1 MSIKYITE
9 NERDLQWGLSV
20 CSAGFQSVLPGES
33 YPPRRHGVTYLF
45 NPSLGRVLH
54 EYQLIYVVKGRGTLT
69 TTHGGT
75 HTIEAGTMFLLFP
88 GEWHS
93 YHPTPDTGWDEYWIG
108 FKGPNIDNRVAA
120 GFLSPQHPVF
130 RVGVLQAAVA
140 LYRDAIAAASRE
152 EAYFQL
158 LLCGIVNHLLG
169 LMFVTSVNLD
179 YDRDSEVPEL
189 IRRSRVYMQNNIETP
204 ISMPD
209 VATAMG
215 VSYSTFRRLFKRYT
229 GVAPSHYFTS
239 LRLHRA
245 KQLLLT
251 TDDSIK
257 EISFRLQFENPE
269 YFATLFKRHTG
280 QRPTDFRHQAA
291 ASGNDGTHTTTPQQ
305 T

>member
-20 CSAGFQSVLPGES
+20 CSAGFQSVHPGES
-33 YPPRRHGVTYLF
+33 YPPRRHGVTYFF
-45 NPSLGRVLH
+45 NPSSGRVLQ
-54 EYQLIYVVKGRGTLT
+54 EYQLLYIVKGRGTLRT
-69 TTHGGT
+69 AHGGT

-88 GEWHS
+88 GEWHT
-93 YHPTPDTGWDEYWIG
+93 YQPDPATGWDEYWIG

-120 GFLSPQHPVF
+120 GFLTPEQPIF
-130 RVGVLQAAVA
+130 RVGILQGAVS
-140 LYRDAIAAASRE
+140 LFQEAISAASRE

-179 YDRDSEVPEL
+179 YDRDRDVPAL
-189 IRRSRVYMQNNIETP
+189 IRRSREYMQNNIEMP

-209 VATAMG
+209 VAAAMG

-229 GVAPSHYFTS
+229 GVAPSQYFTS

-245 KQLLLT
+245 KQLLLS
-251 TDDSIK
+251 TDCSIK
-257 EISFRLQFENPE
+257 EISFRLRFENPE

-280 QRPTDFRHQAA
+280 QRPSDFR
-291 ASGNDGTHTTTPQQ
+291 Q
-305 T
+305 TAPK